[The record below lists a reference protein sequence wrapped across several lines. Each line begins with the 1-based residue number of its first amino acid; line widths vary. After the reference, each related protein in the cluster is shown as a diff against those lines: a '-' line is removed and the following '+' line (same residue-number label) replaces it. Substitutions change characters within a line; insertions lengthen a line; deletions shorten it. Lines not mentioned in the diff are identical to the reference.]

1 MTFSV
6 RHVLIGLAVA
16 FTAYLSARGLWWTE
30 PVARPV
36 GMIASL
42 VVYLLI
48 TWLCLLVEPA
58 GGRRTTPDDHDVPL
72 TAGSRGPVPLPT
84 WAAALAFAL
93 AIALPTGLTLFA
105 GTGSAG
111 APYVTWY
118 IGGIGALMTI
128 VMVRRRTWWAWAGT
142 AALAVVSAVWLGP
155 LNALAMGLVGSILW
169 VGVAQLLMRSFDRA
183 ARDTSQLQELQ
194 AAASSWQAAQS
205 GRRRERRVQVQ
216 RALTIA
222 GPVLT
227 RAIEVGGAIS
237 PADRAE
243 ATIAE
248 GRLRDELR
256 GGRLLDDDVREALER
271 ARRRGAVVTVY
282 DEGGLDDLSEPA
294 LVTIRRELAAAVGSA
309 HSDRLFVRTSPD
321 ADVAV
326 TVVGRSAGGP
336 GRGEDETVDLWRE
349 IPRRPA

>member
-30 PVARPV
+30 PVQRPI

-42 VVYLLI
+42 VVYLLT
-48 TWLCLLVEPA
+48 TWLCLLVEPR
-58 GGRRTTPDDHDVPL
+58 GGRRAEPDDVPL

-84 WAAALAFAL
+84 WAAALAVAL
-93 AIALPTGLTLFA
+93 AAVLPTGLTLFA
-105 GTGSAG
+105 GTASAA
-111 APYVTWY
+111 APFVTWY

-142 AALAVVSAVWLGP
+142 AALAVVSAWWLGP
-155 LNALAMGLVGSILW
+155 LQALALGLVGSILW

-183 ARDTSQLQELQ
+183 ARDTTQLQELQ
-194 AAASSWQAAQS
+194 AAASSWQAAQA

-237 PADRAE
+237 PADRGE
-243 ATIAE
+243 AAIAE

-256 GGRLLDDDVREALER
+256 GGRLLDDAVRDALDG
-271 ARRRGAVVTVY
+271 ARRRGTVVTVY
-282 DEGGLDDLSEPA
+282 DEGGLDDVAEPA
-294 LVTIRRELAAAVGSA
+294 LADIRRELADAVRSA
-309 HSDRLFVRTSPD
+309 RSDRLFVRTSPN

-326 TVVGRSAGGP
+326 TVVGRSAGDTGH
-336 GRGEDETVDLWRE
+336 GEEETVDLWRE
-349 IPRRPA
+349 IPRLRH

>member
-1 MTFSV
+1 MSFSV

-16 FTAYLSARGLWWTE
+16 FTAYLSARGLWWTA
-30 PVARPV
+30 PVARPE
-36 GMIASL
+36 GMVASL
-42 VVYLLI
+42 VLYLLT
-48 TWLCLLVEPA
+48 TWTCLLVEP
-58 GGRRTTPDDHDVPL
+58 RRRPEARDDVPL

-84 WAAALAFAL
+84 WAAVLAVGL
-93 AIALPTGLTLFA
+93 AIVLPPGLTLFA
-105 GTGSAG
+105 GAGSED

-128 VMVRRRTWWAWAGT
+128 VMVRRRTWWAWAGI
-142 AALAVVSAVWLGP
+142 AALTVVSSLLLHGVGP
-155 LNALAMGLVGSILW
+155 ALALGLVGSILW
-169 VGVAQLLMRSFDRA
+169 VGVSQLLMRSFDRA
-183 ARDTSQLQELQ
+183 ARDTAQLQDLQ

-227 RAIEVGGAIS
+227 RAIEVGGAFG
-237 PADRAE
+237 AEDRAE

-256 GGRLLDDDVREALER
+256 AGRLLDDAVRVALDG

-282 DEGGLDDLSEPA
+282 DEGGLDDLSEAA
-294 LVTIRRELAAAVGSA
+294 LATVRRELAEAVGNARSQ
-309 HSDRLFVRTSPD
+309 RLFIRTS
-321 ADVAV
+321 ADSQIAV
-326 TVVGRSAGGP
+326 TVVGRSAGDA
-336 GRGEDETVDLWRE
+336 GRGEEETVDLWRE
-349 IPRRPA
+349 IARPF

>member
-1 MTFSV
+1 PARRRARTASGGRRTDGPAHGGRPHHRLRSGLRCGGRRRGPPRHPGLHPRPGRGGRRTCPRRDRTAGHAGRAGVGPAVVRRRTGGRMTFSV

-142 AALAVVSAVWLGP
+142 AALAVVSGVWLGP
-155 LNALAMGLVGSILW
+155 LNALAMGLVGSVLW

-227 RAIEVGGAIS
+227 RAIEVGGAIT

-256 GGRLLDDDVREALER
+256 GGRLLD
-271 ARRRGAVVTVY
+271 
-282 DEGGLDDLSEPA
+282 
-294 LVTIRRELAAAVGSA
+294 
-309 HSDRLFVRTSPD
+309 
-321 ADVAV
+321 
-326 TVVGRSAGGP
+326 
-336 GRGEDETVDLWRE
+336 
-349 IPRRPA
+349 